1 MEYAI
6 CKATLHQLIN
16 KNSMPNGGS
25 NNWLQYSGIGIQM
38 AATIII
44 CWWLGEKSES
54 YLNIAT
60 KPWGQLAGLFFGM
73 FTGIYNLIKQV
84 K

>member
-1 MEYAI
+1 MLD
-6 CKATLHQLIN
+6 KH
-16 KNSMPNGGS
+16 SD
-25 NNWLQYSGIGIQM
+25 NWLQYSGIGIQM

-44 CWWLGEKSES
+44 CWWIGQKFEDPMNLFD
-54 YLNIAT
+54 

-73 FTGIYNLIKQV
+73 FAGIYNLIKQV